1 MKTMR
6 LRDRMTLWFSLMTFF
21 TASIFSAAVYIITGQ
36 MLDKLLR
43 QEVELTLSQV
53 AVQVENEDGHLYFA
67 DEVPVSKGAVY
78 FITEEDGSELFS
90 RGADIALFDDIS
102 LEPGAIRKVEKEG
115 ARWLLLDSQLL
126 NKDGFSIRVRVAISC
141 ANNETVLAALL
152 RVIFIA
158 LPVLLIISVAGG
170 RFIAARSL
178 RPIREI
184 ISSAEAIA
192 EGDLSARV
200 PPVPARDELGEMT
213 DTLNHMLE
221 SVEESFIREKRFASD
236 ASHELRT
243 PVAVLR
249 AYAET
254 LLQEE
259 ALTAAQ
265 KTALQ
270 TMVLECGKMQ
280 KLIRQLLTIARGQE
294 GRYPVTMEEV
304 ALWPLCAG
312 IQEVMADSLEEK
324 GIKME
329 LDVPEALTVQADQS
343 LLAELVLN
351 LAENAVKYGKENG
364 HIQIQA
370 AKEDKGVRLSVSDD
384 GIGIPEDAVP
394 HIFER
399 FYRVDAA
406 RDRGGTGLGLSICE
420 WIARAHGG
428 SIRATSEQGKGTRMD
443 VFLPF
448 RS

>member
-200 PPVPARDELGEMT
+200 PPAPARDELGEMT

-221 SVEESFIREKRFASD
+221 SVEEAFIREKRFASD

-243 PVAVLR
+243 PAAVLR